1 MSNDIA
7 ITSQP
12 GATVGTAA
20 AIFSPEG
27 MDRLVRFATLMADSK
42 ATVPAHLAGKPADCL
57 AVTMQAAQWGM
68 NPFAVAQKTHVVN
81 GTLGYE
87 AQLVNAVVSSSNL
100 LATRLNYR
108 WDGDWSK
115 VNGKSDKSPS
125 LTVTVWATLKGE
137 SEPRELTISMAQ
149 AGVRNSP
156 LWEQDPRQQLA
167 YLCVKRWARL
177 NAPDVLLG
185 VYTPDELQETAPRV
199 ERDITPT
206 PATASGMN
214 KLINSKPEQHQE
226 EKPKSSDD
234 RDPDEMLMSF
244 TDAAGKAESVEK
256 LDLIFNGG
264 VWPDGKKRPG
274 AKDALSG
281 KWLEM
286 AEDVYNV
293 RRNELNEVPMYHH
306 RGAAAPHL
314 QPREV
319 FMKGAFG
326 KKELLAV
333 VPLSWSTI
341 DRLEQAGEFPSRFWI
356 TDRRCAWDQSEVE
369 AWLDKRKAASPATF
383 TGKKPPVDRR
393 VYRPVSAAA

>member
-42 ATVPAHLAGKPADCL
+42 ATVPAHLAGKTADCL

-100 LATRLNYR
+100 LATRLNYK

-115 VNGKSDKSPS
+115 VSGKTDKSPS
-125 LTVTVWATLKGE
+125 LTATVWATLKGE
-137 SEPRELTISMAQ
+137 SEPRTLTISMAQ

-177 NAPDVLLG
+177 HAPDVLLG
-185 VYTPDELQETAPRV
+185 VYTPDELQEAAPRV
-199 ERDITPT
+199 ERDITP
-206 PATASGMN
+206 PASTAAGMN
-214 KLINSKPEQHQE
+214 QLINSQPDQHHE
-226 EKPKSSDD
+226 EKAKKTDD
-234 RDPDEMLMSF
+234 RAPEDILSGFSSAAMAARNVAELDKAYKYAAHRLAGNQELL
-244 TDAAGKAESVEK
+244 DAAT
-256 LDLIFNGG
+256 
-264 VWPDGKKRPG
+264 
-274 AKDALSG
+274 
-281 KWLEM
+281 
-286 AEDVYNV
+286 DVYGI
-293 RRNELNEVPMYHH
+293 RKDELNEVPM
-306 RGAAAPHL
+306 
-314 QPREV
+314 
-319 FMKGAFG
+319 
-326 KKELLAV
+326 
-333 VPLSWSTI
+333 
-341 DRLEQAGEFPSRFWI
+341 
-356 TDRRCAWDQSEVE
+356 
-369 AWLDKRKAASPATF
+369 
-383 TGKKPPVDRR
+383 
-393 VYRPVSAAA
+393 

>member
-100 LATRLNYR
+100 LATRLNYK

-115 VNGKSDKSPS
+115 VSGKTDKSPS

-137 SEPRELTISMAQ
+137 SEPRTLTISMAQ

-177 NAPDVLLG
+177 HAPDVLLG
-185 VYTPDELQETAPRV
+185 VYTPDELQEGQPRV
-199 ERDITPT
+199 ERDITP
-206 PATASGMN
+206 PASTAAGMN
-214 KLINSKPEQHQE
+214 QLINSHPDQHHE
-226 EKPKSSDD
+226 EKAKKTDD
-234 RDPDEMLMSF
+234 RAPEDILSGFSSAAMAARNVAELDKAYKYAAHRLAGNQELL
-244 TDAAGKAESVEK
+244 DAAT
-256 LDLIFNGG
+256 
-264 VWPDGKKRPG
+264 
-274 AKDALSG
+274 
-281 KWLEM
+281 
-286 AEDVYNV
+286 DVYGI
-293 RRNELNEVPMYHH
+293 RKDELNEVPM
-306 RGAAAPHL
+306 
-314 QPREV
+314 
-319 FMKGAFG
+319 
-326 KKELLAV
+326 
-333 VPLSWSTI
+333 
-341 DRLEQAGEFPSRFWI
+341 
-356 TDRRCAWDQSEVE
+356 
-369 AWLDKRKAASPATF
+369 
-383 TGKKPPVDRR
+383 
-393 VYRPVSAAA
+393 

>member
-27 MDRLVRFATLMADSK
+27 MNQLVRFAELMACSK
-42 ATVPAHLAGKPADCL
+42 ATVPAHLAGKPSDCL

-100 LATRLNYR
+100 LSTRLNYR

-125 LTVTVWATLKGE
+125 LTVTVSAVLKGE
-137 SEPRELTISMAQ
+137 AEPRELTISMAQ

-177 NAPDVLLG
+177 HAPDVLLG
-185 VYTPDELQETAPRV
+185 VYTPDELQEAAPRV
-199 ERDITPT
+199 ERDITP
-206 PATASGMN
+206 PAATAHGMN
-214 KLINSKPEQHQE
+214 SLINSKPEQKQE
-226 EKPKSSDD
+226 ERQQHKDD
-234 RDPDEMLMSF
+234 RGPEEILHAFSG
-244 TDAAGKAESVEK
+244 AAMNYNTQADLDKAYKYVAQK
-256 LDLIFNGG
+256 LAGDDDLL
-264 VWPDGKKRPG
+264 
-274 AKDALSG
+274 AKAT
-281 KWLEM
+281 
-286 AEDVYNV
+286 DVYTI
-293 RRNELNEVPMYHH
+293 RCDELNEVPM
-306 RGAAAPHL
+306 
-314 QPREV
+314 
-319 FMKGAFG
+319 
-326 KKELLAV
+326 
-333 VPLSWSTI
+333 
-341 DRLEQAGEFPSRFWI
+341 
-356 TDRRCAWDQSEVE
+356 
-369 AWLDKRKAASPATF
+369 
-383 TGKKPPVDRR
+383 
-393 VYRPVSAAA
+393 

>member
-100 LATRLNYR
+100 LATRLNYK

-115 VNGKSDKSPS
+115 VSGKTDKSPS
-125 LTVTVWATLKGE
+125 LTVTVWATIKGE
-137 SEPRELTISMAQ
+137 SEPRTLTISMAQ

-177 NAPDVLLG
+177 HAPDVLLG
-185 VYTPDELQETAPRV
+185 VYTPDELQEAAPRV
-199 ERDITPT
+199 ERDITP
-206 PATASGMN
+206 PASTAAGMN
-214 KLINSKPEQHQE
+214 QLINSHPDQHHE
-226 EKPKSSDD
+226 EKAKKTDD
-234 RDPDEMLMSF
+234 RAPEDILSGFSSAAMAARNVAELDKAYKYAAHRLAGNQELL
-244 TDAAGKAESVEK
+244 DAA
-256 LDLIFNGG
+256 I
-264 VWPDGKKRPG
+264 
-274 AKDALSG
+274 
-281 KWLEM
+281 
-286 AEDVYNV
+286 DVYGI
-293 RRNELNEVPMYHH
+293 RKDELNEVPM
-306 RGAAAPHL
+306 
-314 QPREV
+314 
-319 FMKGAFG
+319 
-326 KKELLAV
+326 
-333 VPLSWSTI
+333 
-341 DRLEQAGEFPSRFWI
+341 
-356 TDRRCAWDQSEVE
+356 
-369 AWLDKRKAASPATF
+369 
-383 TGKKPPVDRR
+383 
-393 VYRPVSAAA
+393 

>member
-42 ATVPAHLAGKPADCL
+42 ATVPQHLAGKPADCL

-100 LATRLNYR
+100 LSTRLNYR
-108 WDGDWSK
+108 WDGDWSR

-125 LTVTVWATLKGE
+125 LTVTVSAVLKGE
-137 SEPRELTISMAQ
+137 AEPRELTISMAQ

-177 NAPDVLLG
+177 HAPDVLLG
-185 VYTPDELQETAPRV
+185 VYTPDELQETTPRV
-199 ERDITPT
+199 ERDITPPT
-206 PATASGMN
+206 ATAHGMN
-214 KLINSKPEQHQE
+214 SLINSKPEQKQE
-226 EKPKSSDD
+226 DRQQHKDD
-234 RDPDEMLMSF
+234 RGPEEILHAFSG
-244 TDAAGKAESVEK
+244 AAMNYNTQADLDKAYKYVAQK
-256 LDLIFNGG
+256 LAGDDDLL
-264 VWPDGKKRPG
+264 
-274 AKDALSG
+274 AKAT
-281 KWLEM
+281 
-286 AEDVYNV
+286 DVYTI
-293 RRNELNEVPMYHH
+293 RCDELNEVPM
-306 RGAAAPHL
+306 
-314 QPREV
+314 
-319 FMKGAFG
+319 
-326 KKELLAV
+326 
-333 VPLSWSTI
+333 
-341 DRLEQAGEFPSRFWI
+341 
-356 TDRRCAWDQSEVE
+356 
-369 AWLDKRKAASPATF
+369 
-383 TGKKPPVDRR
+383 
-393 VYRPVSAAA
+393 

>member
-1 MSNDIA
+1 MSNDIT

-42 ATVPAHLAGKPADCL
+42 ATVPVHLAGKPADCL

-125 LTVTVWATLKGE
+125 LTVTVSAVLKGE
-137 SEPRELTISMAQ
+137 AEPRELTISMAQ

-177 NAPDVLLG
+177 HAPDVLLG

-199 ERDITPT
+199 ERDITP
-206 PATASGMN
+206 PARNAAGMN
-214 KLINSKPEQHQE
+214 SLINAKPDQQPE
-226 EKPKSSDD
+226 ERTRKSDD
-234 RDPDEMLMSF
+234 RDPDEMLTAF
-244 TDAAGKAESVEK
+244 TDAAMNYNTISDLDKAYKYV
-256 LDLIFNGG
+256 
-264 VWPDGKKRPG
+264 
-274 AKDALSG
+274 AKNLANDDERLS
-281 KWLEM
+281 K
-286 AEDVYNV
+286 ATDVYTI
-293 RRNELNEVPMYHH
+293 RRDELNEIPM
-306 RGAAAPHL
+306 
-314 QPREV
+314 
-319 FMKGAFG
+319 
-326 KKELLAV
+326 
-333 VPLSWSTI
+333 
-341 DRLEQAGEFPSRFWI
+341 
-356 TDRRCAWDQSEVE
+356 
-369 AWLDKRKAASPATF
+369 
-383 TGKKPPVDRR
+383 
-393 VYRPVSAAA
+393 

>member
-1 MSNDIA
+1 MSNEIA

-100 LATRLNYR
+100 LATRLNYK

-115 VNGKSDKSPS
+115 VSGKTDKSPS

-137 SEPRELTISMAQ
+137 SEPRNLTISMAQ

-177 NAPDVLLG
+177 HAPDVLLG
-185 VYTPDELQETAPRV
+185 VYTPDELQEAQPRV
-199 ERDITPT
+199 ERDITP
-206 PATASGMN
+206 PASTAAGMN
-214 KLINSKPEQHQE
+214 QLINSHPDQHHE
-226 EKPKSSDD
+226 EKAKKTDD
-234 RDPDEMLMSF
+234 RAPEDILSGFSSAAMAARNVAELDKAYKYAAHRLAGNQELL
-244 TDAAGKAESVEK
+244 DAAT
-256 LDLIFNGG
+256 
-264 VWPDGKKRPG
+264 
-274 AKDALSG
+274 
-281 KWLEM
+281 
-286 AEDVYNV
+286 DVYGF
-293 RRNELNEVPMYHH
+293 RKDELNEVPM
-306 RGAAAPHL
+306 
-314 QPREV
+314 
-319 FMKGAFG
+319 
-326 KKELLAV
+326 
-333 VPLSWSTI
+333 
-341 DRLEQAGEFPSRFWI
+341 
-356 TDRRCAWDQSEVE
+356 
-369 AWLDKRKAASPATF
+369 
-383 TGKKPPVDRR
+383 
-393 VYRPVSAAA
+393 

>member
-1 MSNDIA
+1 MSNDIT

-42 ATVPAHLAGKPADCL
+42 ATVPVHLAGKPADCL

-100 LATRLNYR
+100 LSTRLNYR

-125 LTVTVWATLKGE
+125 LTVTVSAVLKGE
-137 SEPRELTISMAQ
+137 TEPRELTISMAQ

-177 NAPDVLLG
+177 HAPDVLLG
-185 VYTPDELQETAPRV
+185 VYTPDELQDTAPRV
-199 ERDITPT
+199 ERDITP
-206 PATASGMN
+206 PARNAAGMN
-214 KLINSKPEQHQE
+214 SLINAKPDQQPEDKHPTRSQ
-226 EKPKSSDD
+226 
-234 RDPDEMLMSF
+234 DEILASF
-244 TDAAGKAESVEK
+244 TDAAGKAENVEK

-264 VWPDGKKRPG
+264 TWPDGKKRPG
-274 AKDALSG
+274 ACDALSD

-286 AEDVYNV
+286 ATDVYTI
-293 RRNELNEVPMYHH
+293 RRDELNEIPM
-306 RGAAAPHL
+306 
-314 QPREV
+314 
-319 FMKGAFG
+319 
-326 KKELLAV
+326 
-333 VPLSWSTI
+333 
-341 DRLEQAGEFPSRFWI
+341 
-356 TDRRCAWDQSEVE
+356 
-369 AWLDKRKAASPATF
+369 
-383 TGKKPPVDRR
+383 
-393 VYRPVSAAA
+393 

>member
-1 MSNDIA
+1 MSNDIT

-100 LATRLNYR
+100 LSTRLNYR

-125 LTVTVWATLKGE
+125 LTVTVSAVLKGE
-137 SEPRELTISMAQ
+137 AEPRELTISMAQ

-177 NAPDVLLG
+177 HAPDVLLG
-185 VYTPDELQETAPRV
+185 VYTPDELQDTAPRV
-199 ERDITPT
+199 ERDITP
-206 PATASGMN
+206 PARNAAGMN
-214 KLINSKPEQHQE
+214 SLINAKPDQQQ
-226 EKPKSSDD
+226 DD
-234 RDPDEMLMSF
+234 KHPTRSQDEILASF
-244 TDAAGKAESVEK
+244 TDAAGKAENVEK

-264 VWPDGKKRPG
+264 TWPDGKKRPG
-274 AKDALSG
+274 ACDALND

-286 AEDVYNV
+286 ATDVYTI
-293 RRNELNEVPMYHH
+293 RRDELNEIPM
-306 RGAAAPHL
+306 
-314 QPREV
+314 
-319 FMKGAFG
+319 
-326 KKELLAV
+326 
-333 VPLSWSTI
+333 
-341 DRLEQAGEFPSRFWI
+341 
-356 TDRRCAWDQSEVE
+356 
-369 AWLDKRKAASPATF
+369 
-383 TGKKPPVDRR
+383 
-393 VYRPVSAAA
+393 

>member
-27 MDRLVRFATLMADSK
+27 MDRLVRFATLMAESK

-100 LATRLNYR
+100 LATRLNYK

-115 VNGKSDKSPS
+115 VSGKTDKSPS

-137 SEPRELTISMAQ
+137 SEPRTLTISMAQ

-177 NAPDVLLG
+177 HAPDVLLG
-185 VYTPDELQETAPRV
+185 VYTPDELQEAAPRV
-199 ERDITPT
+199 ERDITP
-206 PATASGMN
+206 PASTAAGMN
-214 KLINSKPEQHQE
+214 QLINSHPDQHHE
-226 EKPKSSDD
+226 EKAKKTDD
-234 RDPDEMLMSF
+234 RAPEDILSGFSSAAMAARNVAELDKAYKYAAHRLAGNQELL
-244 TDAAGKAESVEK
+244 DAAT
-256 LDLIFNGG
+256 
-264 VWPDGKKRPG
+264 
-274 AKDALSG
+274 
-281 KWLEM
+281 
-286 AEDVYNV
+286 DVYGI
-293 RRNELNEVPMYHH
+293 RKNELNEVHM
-306 RGAAAPHL
+306 
-314 QPREV
+314 
-319 FMKGAFG
+319 
-326 KKELLAV
+326 
-333 VPLSWSTI
+333 
-341 DRLEQAGEFPSRFWI
+341 
-356 TDRRCAWDQSEVE
+356 
-369 AWLDKRKAASPATF
+369 
-383 TGKKPPVDRR
+383 
-393 VYRPVSAAA
+393 

>member
-1 MSNDIA
+1 
-7 ITSQP
+7 
-12 GATVGTAA
+12 
-20 AIFSPEG
+20 

-42 ATVPAHLAGKPADCL
+42 ATVPQHLAGKPADCL

-125 LTVTVWATLKGE
+125 LTVTVSAILKGE

-177 NAPDVLLG
+177 HAPDVLLG
-185 VYTPDELQETAPRV
+185 VYTPDELQEAQPRV
-199 ERDITPT
+199 ERDITPA

-214 KLINSKPEQHQE
+214 KLINTKPEQSQE
-226 EKPKSSDD
+226 DRQRKADD
-234 RDPDEMLMSF
+234 RDPDEMLTAF
-244 TDAAGKAESVEK
+244 TDAAMNYNTIADLDKAYKYV
-256 LDLIFNGG
+256 
-264 VWPDGKKRPG
+264 
-274 AKDALSG
+274 AKNLANDDERLA
-281 KWLEM
+281 K
-286 AEDVYNV
+286 ATDVYTI
-293 RRNELNEVPMYHH
+293 RRDELNEIPM
-306 RGAAAPHL
+306 
-314 QPREV
+314 
-319 FMKGAFG
+319 
-326 KKELLAV
+326 
-333 VPLSWSTI
+333 
-341 DRLEQAGEFPSRFWI
+341 
-356 TDRRCAWDQSEVE
+356 
-369 AWLDKRKAASPATF
+369 
-383 TGKKPPVDRR
+383 
-393 VYRPVSAAA
+393 

>member
-7 ITSQP
+7 ITSQH

-42 ATVPAHLAGKPADCL
+42 TTVPAHLAGKPADCL

-100 LATRLNYR
+100 LATRLNYK

-115 VNGKSDKSPS
+115 VSGKTDKSPS

-137 SEPRELTISMAQ
+137 SEPRTLTISMAQ

-177 NAPDVLLG
+177 HAPDVLLG
-185 VYTPDELQETAPRV
+185 VYTPDELQEAQPRV
-199 ERDITPT
+199 ERDITP
-206 PATASGMN
+206 PASTAAGMN
-214 KLINSKPEQHQE
+214 QLINSHPDQHHE
-226 EKPKSSDD
+226 EKAKKTDD
-234 RDPDEMLMSF
+234 RAPEDILSGFSSAAMAARNVAELDKAYKYAAHRLAGNQELL
-244 TDAAGKAESVEK
+244 DAAT
-256 LDLIFNGG
+256 
-264 VWPDGKKRPG
+264 
-274 AKDALSG
+274 
-281 KWLEM
+281 
-286 AEDVYNV
+286 DVYGI
-293 RRNELNEVPMYHH
+293 RKDELNEVPM
-306 RGAAAPHL
+306 
-314 QPREV
+314 
-319 FMKGAFG
+319 
-326 KKELLAV
+326 
-333 VPLSWSTI
+333 
-341 DRLEQAGEFPSRFWI
+341 
-356 TDRRCAWDQSEVE
+356 
-369 AWLDKRKAASPATF
+369 
-383 TGKKPPVDRR
+383 
-393 VYRPVSAAA
+393 

>member
-100 LATRLNYR
+100 LATRLNYK

-115 VNGKSDKSPS
+115 VIGKTDKSPS

-137 SEPRELTISMAQ
+137 SEPRTLTISMAQ

-156 LWEQDPRQQLA
+156 LWDQDPRQQLA

-177 NAPDVLLG
+177 HAPDVLLG
-185 VYTPDELQETAPRV
+185 VYTPDELQEAAPRV
-199 ERDITPT
+199 ERDITP
-206 PATASGMN
+206 PASTAAGMN
-214 KLINSKPEQHQE
+214 QLINSHPDQHHE
-226 EKPKSSDD
+226 EKAKKTDD
-234 RDPDEMLMSF
+234 RAPEDILSGFSSAAMAARNVAELDKAYKYAAHRLAGNQELL
-244 TDAAGKAESVEK
+244 DAAT
-256 LDLIFNGG
+256 
-264 VWPDGKKRPG
+264 
-274 AKDALSG
+274 
-281 KWLEM
+281 
-286 AEDVYNV
+286 DVYGI
-293 RRNELNEVPMYHH
+293 RKDELN
-306 RGAAAPHL
+306 
-314 QPREV
+314 
-319 FMKGAFG
+319 
-326 KKELLAV
+326 
-333 VPLSWSTI
+333 
-341 DRLEQAGEFPSRFWI
+341 
-356 TDRRCAWDQSEVE
+356 
-369 AWLDKRKAASPATF
+369 
-383 TGKKPPVDRR
+383 
-393 VYRPVSAAA
+393 

>member
-7 ITSQP
+7 ITSQH

-100 LATRLNYR
+100 LATRLNYK

-115 VNGKSDKSPS
+115 VSGKTDKSPS
-125 LTVTVWATLKGE
+125 LTVKVWATLKGE
-137 SEPRELTISMAQ
+137 SEPRTLTISMAQ

-177 NAPDVLLG
+177 HAPDVLLG
-185 VYTPDELQETAPRV
+185 VYTPDELQEAAPRV
-199 ERDITPT
+199 ERDITP
-206 PATASGMN
+206 PASTAAGMN
-214 KLINSKPEQHQE
+214 QLINSHPDQHHE
-226 EKPKSSDD
+226 EKAKKTDD
-234 RDPDEMLMSF
+234 RAPEDILSGFSSAAMAARNVAELDKAYKYAAHRLAGNQELL
-244 TDAAGKAESVEK
+244 DAAT
-256 LDLIFNGG
+256 
-264 VWPDGKKRPG
+264 
-274 AKDALSG
+274 
-281 KWLEM
+281 
-286 AEDVYNV
+286 DVYGI
-293 RRNELNEVPMYHH
+293 RKDELNEVPM
-306 RGAAAPHL
+306 
-314 QPREV
+314 
-319 FMKGAFG
+319 
-326 KKELLAV
+326 
-333 VPLSWSTI
+333 
-341 DRLEQAGEFPSRFWI
+341 
-356 TDRRCAWDQSEVE
+356 
-369 AWLDKRKAASPATF
+369 
-383 TGKKPPVDRR
+383 
-393 VYRPVSAAA
+393 

>member
-27 MDRLVRFATLMADSK
+27 MDRLVRFATLMAGSK
-42 ATVPAHLAGKPADCL
+42 ATVPQHLAGKPADCL

-125 LTVTVWATLKGE
+125 LTVTVSAILKGE

-156 LWEQDPRQQLA
+156 MWEQDPRQQLA

-177 NAPDVLLG
+177 HAPDVLLG
-185 VYTPDELQETAPRV
+185 VYTPDELQEAQPRV
-199 ERDITPT
+199 ERDITPA

-214 KLINSKPEQHQE
+214 KLINTKPEHSQE
-226 EKPKSSDD
+226 ERQRKADD
-234 RDPDEMLMSF
+234 RDPDEMLTAF
-244 TDAAGKAESVEK
+244 TDAAMNYNTIADLDKAYKYV
-256 LDLIFNGG
+256 
-264 VWPDGKKRPG
+264 
-274 AKDALSG
+274 AKNLANDDERLA
-281 KWLEM
+281 K
-286 AEDVYNV
+286 ATDVYTI
-293 RRNELNEVPMYHH
+293 RRDELNEIPM
-306 RGAAAPHL
+306 
-314 QPREV
+314 
-319 FMKGAFG
+319 
-326 KKELLAV
+326 
-333 VPLSWSTI
+333 
-341 DRLEQAGEFPSRFWI
+341 
-356 TDRRCAWDQSEVE
+356 
-369 AWLDKRKAASPATF
+369 
-383 TGKKPPVDRR
+383 
-393 VYRPVSAAA
+393 

>member
-100 LATRLNYR
+100 LATRLNYK

-115 VNGKSDKSPS
+115 VSGKTDKSPS

-137 SEPRELTISMAQ
+137 SEPRTLTISMAQ

-156 LWEQDPRQQLA
+156 LWEHDPRQQLA

-177 NAPDVLLG
+177 RAPDVLLG
-185 VYTPDELQETAPRV
+185 VYTPDELQEAAPRV
-199 ERDITPT
+199 ERDITP
-206 PATASGMN
+206 PASTAPGMN
-214 KLINSKPEQHQE
+214 QLINSHPDQHHE
-226 EKPKSSDD
+226 EKAKKTDD
-234 RDPDEMLMSF
+234 RAPEDILSGFSSAAMAARNVAELDKAYKYAAHRLAGNQELL
-244 TDAAGKAESVEK
+244 DAAT
-256 LDLIFNGG
+256 
-264 VWPDGKKRPG
+264 
-274 AKDALSG
+274 
-281 KWLEM
+281 
-286 AEDVYNV
+286 DVYGI
-293 RRNELNEVPMYHH
+293 RKDELNEVPM
-306 RGAAAPHL
+306 
-314 QPREV
+314 
-319 FMKGAFG
+319 
-326 KKELLAV
+326 
-333 VPLSWSTI
+333 
-341 DRLEQAGEFPSRFWI
+341 
-356 TDRRCAWDQSEVE
+356 
-369 AWLDKRKAASPATF
+369 
-383 TGKKPPVDRR
+383 
-393 VYRPVSAAA
+393 

>member
-1 MSNDIA
+1 MSNEIA

-100 LATRLNYR
+100 LSTRLNYR

-125 LTVTVWATLKGE
+125 LTVTVSAVLKGE
-137 SEPRELTISMAQ
+137 ADPRELTISMAQ

-177 NAPDVLLG
+177 HAPDVLLG
-185 VYTPDELQETAPRV
+185 VYTPDELQEATPRV
-199 ERDITPT
+199 ERDITPQT
-206 PATASGMN
+206 ATAAGMN
-214 KLINSKPEQHQE
+214 ALINAKPEQKQE
-226 EKPKSSDD
+226 ERQQHKDD
-234 RDPDEMLMSF
+234 RGPEEILHAFSG
-244 TDAAGKAESVEK
+244 AAMNYNTQADLDKAYKYVAQK
-256 LDLIFNGG
+256 LAGDDDLL
-264 VWPDGKKRPG
+264 
-274 AKDALSG
+274 AKAT
-281 KWLEM
+281 
-286 AEDVYNV
+286 DVYTI
-293 RRNELNEVPMYHH
+293 RCDELNEVPM
-306 RGAAAPHL
+306 
-314 QPREV
+314 
-319 FMKGAFG
+319 
-326 KKELLAV
+326 
-333 VPLSWSTI
+333 
-341 DRLEQAGEFPSRFWI
+341 
-356 TDRRCAWDQSEVE
+356 
-369 AWLDKRKAASPATF
+369 
-383 TGKKPPVDRR
+383 
-393 VYRPVSAAA
+393 

>member
-42 ATVPAHLAGKPADCL
+42 ATVPQHLAGKPADCL

-100 LATRLNYR
+100 LSTRLNYR

-125 LTVTVWATLKGE
+125 LTVTVSAVLKGE
-137 SEPRELTISMAQ
+137 AEPRELTISMAQ

-177 NAPDVLLG
+177 HAPDVLLG
-185 VYTPDELQETAPRV
+185 VYTPDELQETTPRV
-199 ERDITPT
+199 ERDITP
-206 PATASGMN
+206 PAATAQGMN
-214 KLINSKPEQHQE
+214 SLINSKPDQKQEDRQQH
-226 EKPKSSDD
+226 KDD
-234 RDPDEMLMSF
+234 RGPEEILHAFSG
-244 TDAAGKAESVEK
+244 AAMNYNTQADLDKAYKYVAQK
-256 LDLIFNGG
+256 LAGDDDLL
-264 VWPDGKKRPG
+264 
-274 AKDALSG
+274 AKAT
-281 KWLEM
+281 
-286 AEDVYNV
+286 DVYTI
-293 RRNELNEVPMYHH
+293 RCDELNEVPM
-306 RGAAAPHL
+306 
-314 QPREV
+314 
-319 FMKGAFG
+319 
-326 KKELLAV
+326 
-333 VPLSWSTI
+333 
-341 DRLEQAGEFPSRFWI
+341 
-356 TDRRCAWDQSEVE
+356 
-369 AWLDKRKAASPATF
+369 
-383 TGKKPPVDRR
+383 
-393 VYRPVSAAA
+393 

>member
-7 ITSQP
+7 ITSQS

-100 LATRLNYR
+100 LATRLNYK

-115 VNGKSDKSPS
+115 VSGKTDKSPS

-137 SEPRELTISMAQ
+137 SEPRTLTISMAQ

-177 NAPDVLLG
+177 HAPDVLLG

-199 ERDITPT
+199 ERDITP
-206 PATASGMN
+206 PASTAAGMN
-214 KLINSKPEQHQE
+214 QLINSHPDQHHE
-226 EKPKSSDD
+226 EKAKKTDD
-234 RDPDEMLMSF
+234 RAPEDILSGFSSAAMAARNVAELDKAYKYAAHRLAGNQELL
-244 TDAAGKAESVEK
+244 DAAT
-256 LDLIFNGG
+256 
-264 VWPDGKKRPG
+264 
-274 AKDALSG
+274 
-281 KWLEM
+281 
-286 AEDVYNV
+286 DVYGI
-293 RRNELNEVPMYHH
+293 RKDELNEVPM
-306 RGAAAPHL
+306 
-314 QPREV
+314 
-319 FMKGAFG
+319 
-326 KKELLAV
+326 
-333 VPLSWSTI
+333 
-341 DRLEQAGEFPSRFWI
+341 
-356 TDRRCAWDQSEVE
+356 
-369 AWLDKRKAASPATF
+369 
-383 TGKKPPVDRR
+383 
-393 VYRPVSAAA
+393 

>member
-42 ATVPAHLAGKPADCL
+42 ATVPQHLAGKPADCL

-100 LATRLNYR
+100 LSTRLNYR

-125 LTVTVWATLKGE
+125 LTVTVSAVLKGE
-137 SEPRELTISMAQ
+137 AEPRELTISMAQ

-177 NAPDVLLG
+177 HAPDVLLG
-185 VYTPDELQETAPRV
+185 VYTPDELQETTPRV
-199 ERDITPT
+199 ERDITP
-206 PATASGMN
+206 PAATAQGMN
-214 KLINSKPEQHQE
+214 SLINSKPEQKEQARNE
-226 EKPKSSDD
+226 G
-234 RDPDEMLMSF
+234 RGPDEILKSF
-244 TDAAGKAESVEK
+244 TDAASNAESVEK

-264 VWPDGKKRPG
+264 TWPDSKKRPG

-286 AEDVYNV
+286 ATDVYNV
-293 RRNELNEVPMYHH
+293 RRDELNEVPM
-306 RGAAAPHL
+306 
-314 QPREV
+314 
-319 FMKGAFG
+319 
-326 KKELLAV
+326 
-333 VPLSWSTI
+333 
-341 DRLEQAGEFPSRFWI
+341 
-356 TDRRCAWDQSEVE
+356 
-369 AWLDKRKAASPATF
+369 
-383 TGKKPPVDRR
+383 
-393 VYRPVSAAA
+393 